1 MNKMLQVRNLKA
13 ETHRKVKVRAAEE
26 GISVTEWVTRL
37 IERELKR
44 PSMAELYA
52 RLKSR
57 RPVHLTP
64 SAADIIREQRDSR

>member
-1 MNKMLQVRNLKA
+1 MNKMLQVRNLKS

-57 RPVHLTP
+57 QPVHLSP
-64 SAADIIREQRDSR
+64 SAADIIREQRDNR